1 MRLLAAI
8 VLLAWPVSSPGQ
20 TVIWTGADATNHVN
34 TNWSDSANW
43 TGGTPGAAANISFTE
58 TAASPAQGTVDNI
71 VGTSATIL
79 SLEYVNTNNFHTT
92 QISAGKV
99 LAISNNTAVYLI
111 SAGTGTDNGLN
122 QTSYSMITGPGTLS
136 VIGTNTGS
144 YFTVQ
149 QGSASSGSHRA
160 TLDLSGLANLN
171 LTVGRL
177 AVGSANPGSGANN
190 WLAGTLYL
198 AATNSIR
205 LNGAA
210 PAFNLGDAT
219 ANGATSFIYLGQT
232 NAIFADSMTI
242 AHSKATA
249 TFAFNPTLAD
259 SSPVVLLAGNTNS
272 RMSLLTVGDFTGQST
287 SGSTVNGAMNL
298 TLGAVNAQV
307 DTCYVARGQTGGGG
321 GPTTGTLSL
330 GAGVFNVNTLN
341 LGYASV
347 NNATGSVTGTLNLTN
362 GTLVVNNNL
371 LLAANQGAVAPTTG
385 TLNISNGTVLA
396 NGIGSGGGTAKVYM
410 SGGLLVVTNG
420 IGSSTAPLTSLSL
433 NKSAALQI
441 WVLKNQTN
449 VFTTALT
456 GDNTGVINVS
466 ALPIIITYPTPL
478 PLVYC
483 PHGGAA
489 GAVLSAGTLPGTFQ
503 GYISNDNSSTIWLVI
518 TNGPALPKTDL
529 WGGAVNGNWDT
540 STLNWTNNGAAVAYA
555 EDDPVVFTDSART
568 GSVNLVGVAPHT
580 PYSWTV
586 SNNAL
591 NYTFTGTN
599 SVGGSAQLLKSGTAT
614 LTLSESGDTFNGG
627 IIVNGGTLILNQ
639 PAAAISGGLVI
650 GSGATLQIG
659 GNNANGALPS
669 GSITN
674 NGSLV
679 FNHTITDSVTA
690 SLAGTGSLTQKGGGT
705 VVLSGLN
712 TYTGNTVITGGT
724 LAVAGSGAPSASAN
738 VIVSNATLNVS
749 AASGSPLL
757 LNLNMTNGA
766 VTVGATTVSVSTLNL
781 GGSANTINV
790 AALPSFQFNYPT
802 NITLIHSA
810 GGIHGYNF
818 ALGSLPAAGPPYAG
832 SVQQSGNDIV
842 LTLTSGPPGIVP
854 GTVSFSS
861 TNLGIAVNPAFCGL
875 SYEKSQ
881 LTGSL
886 FTSNDVSLIKM
897 FGQIAPAVLRVGGNS
912 VDTTCWG
919 GLSGK
924 TPITAAQVDA
934 FAGFVKALPTNWHVI
949 YGINMSVNTPANC
962 AAEAAYAA
970 NALGSSLLGFEIGN
984 EVDLYSGNGI
994 RSNSFTFSEFLSEW
1008 QVLAAAITNAVPGW
1022 AVTNG
1027 GNGWVFTGPA
1037 SAYNTTVY
1045 TVPFARDEV
1054 GFNAMVTQH
1063 YYRANGQSPSST
1075 LQLLL
1080 QLDTSIPGTVQ
1091 NIVTNSTA
1099 LPLGFRMAECGSFYN
1114 GGAPN
1119 VSDAYGT
1126 ALWALDFMFTI
1137 ALNGGQG
1144 INFHG
1149 GGSGTGYTPIAD
1161 NGTAVVQARPEF
1173 YGLKMF
1179 SLATQGKA
1187 IPATVSLVSNIN
1199 FSAYGV
1205 RLANGRI
1212 NALLNN
1218 KETNDTAVVS
1228 INLGPGVTGA
1238 QVLSLS
1244 GPDLSATSGYTLGGA
1259 PINADGSWSGGYQ
1272 ATIAATNG
1280 QLTVTVP
1287 PITAMLLNP
1296 LMLPTNLTSSLAAG
1310 QLHVTWP
1317 PNYTGWMLQ
1326 SNSLNLLNSSD
1337 WFTVLGST
1345 NTNSLKLP
1353 ISSSQ
1358 KSVFYRLVAP

>member
-1 MRLLAAI
+1 
-8 VLLAWPVSSPGQ
+8 
-20 TVIWTGADATNHVN
+20 
-34 TNWSDSANW
+34 
-43 TGGTPGAAANISFTE
+43 
-58 TAASPAQGTVDNI
+58 
-71 VGTSATIL
+71 
-79 SLEYVNTNNFHTT
+79 
-92 QISAGKV
+92 
-99 LAISNNTAVYLI
+99 
-111 SAGTGTDNGLN
+111 
-122 QTSYSMITGPGTLS
+122 
-136 VIGTNTGS
+136 
-144 YFTVQ
+144 
-149 QGSASSGSHRA
+149 
-160 TLDLSGLANLN
+160 
-171 LTVGRL
+171 
-177 AVGSANPGSGANN
+177 
-190 WLAGTLYL
+190 
-198 AATNSIR
+198 
-205 LNGAA
+205 
-210 PAFNLGDAT
+210 
-219 ANGATSFIYLGQT
+219 
-232 NAIFADSMTI
+232 
-242 AHSKATA
+242 
-249 TFAFNPTLAD
+249 
-259 SSPVVLLAGNTNS
+259 
-272 RMSLLTVGDFTGQST
+272 
-287 SGSTVNGAMNL
+287 
-298 TLGAVNAQV
+298 
-307 DTCYVARGQTGGGG
+307 
-321 GPTTGTLSL
+321 
-330 GAGVFNVNTLN
+330 
-341 LGYASV
+341 
-347 NNATGSVTGTLNLTN
+347 
-362 GTLVVNNNL
+362 
-371 LLAANQGAVAPTTG
+371 
-385 TLNISNGTVLA
+385 
-396 NGIGSGGGTAKVYM
+396 
-410 SGGLLVVTNG
+410 
-420 IGSSTAPLTSLSL
+420 
-433 NKSAALQI
+433 
-441 WVLKNQTN
+441 
-449 VFTTALT
+449 
-456 GDNTGVINVS
+456 
-466 ALPIIITYPTPL
+466 
-478 PLVYC
+478 
-483 PHGGAA
+483 
-489 GAVLSAGTLPGTFQ
+489 
-503 GYISNDNSSTIWLVI
+503 
-518 TNGPALPKTDL
+518 
-529 WGGAVNGNWDT
+529 
-540 STLNWTNNGAAVAYA
+540 
-555 EDDPVVFTDSART
+555 RT

-994 RSNSFTFSEFLSEW
+994 RSNSFTFSEFL
-1008 QVLAAAITNAVPGW
+1008 
-1022 AVTNG
+1022 
-1027 GNGWVFTGPA
+1027 
-1037 SAYNTTVY
+1037 
-1045 TVPFARDEV
+1045 
-1054 GFNAMVTQH
+1054 
-1063 YYRANGQSPSST
+1063 
-1075 LQLLL
+1075 
-1080 QLDTSIPGTVQ
+1080 
-1091 NIVTNSTA
+1091 
-1099 LPLGFRMAECGSFYN
+1099 
-1114 GGAPN
+1114 
-1119 VSDAYGT
+1119 
-1126 ALWALDFMFTI
+1126 
-1137 ALNGGQG
+1137 
-1144 INFHG
+1144 
-1149 GGSGTGYTPIAD
+1149 
-1161 NGTAVVQARPEF
+1161 
-1173 YGLKMF
+1173 
-1179 SLATQGKA
+1179 
-1187 IPATVSLVSNIN
+1187 
-1199 FSAYGV
+1199 
-1205 RLANGRI
+1205 
-1212 NALLNN
+1212 
-1218 KETNDTAVVS
+1218 
-1228 INLGPGVTGA
+1228 
-1238 QVLSLS
+1238 
-1244 GPDLSATSGYTLGGA
+1244 
-1259 PINADGSWSGGYQ
+1259 
-1272 ATIAATNG
+1272 
-1280 QLTVTVP
+1280 
-1287 PITAMLLNP
+1287 
-1296 LMLPTNLTSSLAAG
+1296 
-1310 QLHVTWP
+1310 
-1317 PNYTGWMLQ
+1317 
-1326 SNSLNLLNSSD
+1326 
-1337 WFTVLGST
+1337 
-1345 NTNSLKLP
+1345 
-1353 ISSSQ
+1353 
-1358 KSVFYRLVAP
+1358 